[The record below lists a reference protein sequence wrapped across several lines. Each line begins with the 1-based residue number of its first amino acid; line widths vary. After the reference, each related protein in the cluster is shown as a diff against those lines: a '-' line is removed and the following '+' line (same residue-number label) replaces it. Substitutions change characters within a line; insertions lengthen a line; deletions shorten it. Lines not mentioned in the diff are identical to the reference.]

1 MKRELGYIYMYYLLP
16 KGKSYCYDVLTPKFG
31 VSINRSGIYRE
42 FVDIFFSGENILID
56 GISQDFSKEAPVVFK
71 VFVYN
76 GIAENIK
83 HYAHHIVPLL
93 NRVSSGN
100 KSELISHL
108 NQFIE
113 KNMDLKEK
121 AFIFYKLVS
130 YFYYT
135 YYLGEARIIPYKT
148 FMSKLQG
155 YYDKQNC
162 DVEFRI
168 DHNQTIDTFKV
179 LPRGKYFYYDKT
191 EPDKRIGMD
200 YEVFNELKKV
210 FFPDEDISVY
220 GIRKLNFEH
229 EPFKIKVRKGWNI

>member
-1 MKRELGYIYMYYLLP
+1 MYYLLP

-56 GISQDFSKEAPVVFK
+56 GISQDYSYEAPIVFK

-76 GIAENIK
+76 GFNENIE
-83 HYAHHIVPLL
+83 HYTHHIVPLL
-93 NRVSSGN
+93 NNVKREN

-108 NQFIE
+108 NQLFE
-113 KNMDLKEK
+113 RNMDLKEK
-121 AFIFYKLVS
+121 TFIVFKLIS

-135 YYLGEARIIPYKT
+135 FYLGEARIIPYKT
-148 FMSKLQG
+148 FMSKLKD

-162 DVEFRI
+162 DVEFGI

-191 EPDKRIGMD
+191 EADKRIGMD
-200 YEVFNELKKV
+200 YDVYNELKKV
-210 FFPDEDISVY
+210 FFPDEDISIY
-220 GIRKLNFEH
+220 QIRKLNFEG
-229 EPFKIKVRKGWNI
+229 EPFKLKVRKELNL